1 MKLTKKQIDNIKN
14 AEKVIFSTA
23 DKSGQP
29 RSIWVIPSRVESEKI
44 ILSNIQMNNTF
55 YNVLNNNKVFINVLL
70 PEQDDLQY
78 KIQGIA
84 KVEKSGKLFEEIKN
98 YEESENLP
106 PELKVSA
113 IIIVSIDK
121 IEQSN
126 G

>member
-1 MKLTKKQIDNIKN
+1 MLNSQQIENIKN

-23 DKSGQP
+23 SKENAP
-29 RSIWVIPSRVESEKI
+29 RSIWVITSRVEKDRI
-44 ILSNIQMNNTF
+44 ILSNIQMNKSFDNILQ
-55 YNVLNNNKVFINVLL
+55 NPKCFINVLI

-78 KIQGIA
+78 KIDGVA
-84 KVEKSGKLFEEIKN
+84 KVYTQGELFSEIKT

-113 IIIVSIDK
+113 IIVVDIK
-121 IEQSN
+121 NIEESN